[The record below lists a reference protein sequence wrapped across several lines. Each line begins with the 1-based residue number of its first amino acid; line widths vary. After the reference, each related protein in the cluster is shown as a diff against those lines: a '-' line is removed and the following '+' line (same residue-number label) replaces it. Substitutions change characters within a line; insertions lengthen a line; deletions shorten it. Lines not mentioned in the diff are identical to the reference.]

1 MLHLFS
7 KEMSSKRSPDCNN
20 IGSNSKRIHTI
31 NSEVH
36 QQAPEDNLQQ
46 NDQIIALNKALLEA
60 VKIGN
65 LTIVQELL
73 KAGANVYAKNP
84 EHEKET
90 LIHLAIKNGD
100 ISVVKELLNHGSKD
114 DLLQMDF
121 KGGDADTPLHYA
133 CKYKNLEMVKLLLA
147 NGASRNVEM
156 ISSAFYYAS
165 KRSVF
170 KNGRLMIEEL
180 IKHGA
185 MIDFELPNGDRV
197 INYPWIWEVTKVLKY
212 VIEHGSFSPKL
223 KKTRLHYAAEYGL
236 LKLVKKFLKEGD
248 DPSAKDCLRQTPY
261 DIAKDRYE
269 YHDHTDD
276 EDEDDEDNEFDREE
290 REKYKKVMLY
300 FANYEY
306 IANEEENDDEDNE
319 DDSDDDHVI
328 DDDKHDDDGNLKES
342 DDYDSDEDDDD
353 SGDNADDDNDSE
365 DNVDD
370 EENEY
375 HDED

>member
-1 MLHLFS
+1 MQFLLFS
-7 KEMSSKRSPDCNN
+7 ELESRF
-20 IGSNSKRIHTI
+20 GRIPVSFI
-31 NSEVH
+31 
-36 QQAPEDNLQQ
+36 
-46 NDQIIALNKALLEA
+46 
-60 VKIGN
+60 
-65 LTIVQELL
+65 
-73 KAGANVYAKNP
+73 YFR
-84 EHEKET
+84 
-90 LIHLAIKNGD
+90 
-100 ISVVKELLNHGSKD
+100 D

-133 CKYKNLEMVKLLLA
+133 CKYKHLEIVKLLLA
-147 NGASRNVEM
+147 NGASKNVQM

-197 INYPWIWEVTKVLKY
+197 IDYPWIWEVKKVLKY

-261 DIAKDRYE
+261 DIAKQRYE
-269 YHDHTDD
+269 DHDDKDAEDDKDD
-276 EDEDDEDNEFDREE
+276 EDDEFDREE

-300 FANYEY
+300 FANYDS
-306 IANEEENDDEDNE
+306 IANDEENYDEDNG

-328 DDDKHDDDGNLKES
+328 DDDKYDDDGNLKES
-342 DDYDSDEDDDD
+342 DDYDNDDDDYNDDEDDDD
-353 SGDNADDDNDSE
+353 SGDNADDNDSE
-365 DNVDD
+365 DNGDD
-370 EENEY
+370 EYNEY